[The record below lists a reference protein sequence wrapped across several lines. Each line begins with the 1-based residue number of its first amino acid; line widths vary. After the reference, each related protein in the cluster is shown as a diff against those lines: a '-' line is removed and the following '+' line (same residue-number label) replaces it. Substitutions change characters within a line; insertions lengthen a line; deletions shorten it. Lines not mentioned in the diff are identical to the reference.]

1 MLLDVTTSLQK
12 IWRLRE
18 QEKQYYMP
26 AKYRMWENLED
37 KMVQFIYPKYSIE
50 RRWGSSIDQ
59 NNLKRH
65 INQINDMG
73 VLFLSSQIQN
83 KI

>member
-1 MLLDVTTSLQK
+1 MLLDLTSSLQK
-12 IWRLRE
+12 IWRLIAQEE
-18 QEKQYYMP
+18 QCYIS
-26 AKYRMWENLED
+26 AKSRMLENLED

-65 INQINDMG
+65 INQINDMDA
-73 VLFLSSQIQN
+73 LFLSSSDTE
-83 KI
+83 

>member
-1 MLLDVTTSLQK
+1 ML
-12 IWRLRE
+12 
-18 QEKQYYMP
+18 
-26 AKYRMWENLED
+26 ENLED

-65 INQINDMG
+65 INQINDMDA
-73 VLFLSSQIQN
+73 LFLSSSDTE
-83 KI
+83 